1 MRVRRR
7 AEDLF
12 WSWEAI
18 LEDVTLKRGRFFDI
32 FSQVAKVSFW
42 WLEGERRGEGFER
55 VL

>member
-18 LEDVTLKRGRFFDI
+18 LEDITLKRGRFFDI

-42 WLEGERRGEGFER
+42 LEGERRGEGFER